1 MDWTR
6 LSSGIRRPLAIARPD
21 DICQSMGSHRQGQSL
36 ARRHPRARVTQSRPL
51 QFNRIK
57 AMRRT
62 SVSTDRIA
70 QDLHLLVRDTE
81 ELLAATADQ
90 AGDKVKELRKRLT
103 AALESAK
110 DTAVDLEERAIESV
124 KEGAR
129 STDRVIRDHP
139 YESIGIAL
147 GVGLLLGVVLTRGNK

>member
-1 MDWTR
+1 
-6 LSSGIRRPLAIARPD
+6 
-21 DICQSMGSHRQGQSL
+21 
-36 ARRHPRARVTQSRPL
+36 
-51 QFNRIK
+51 
-57 AMRRT
+57 MRRT

-90 AGDKVKELRKRLT
+90 AGDKVKELRKRLS

-147 GVGLLLGVVLTRGNK
+147 GVGLLIGVVISRGNK